1 MHIATLGPS
10 GNNHELIAKRYLNMR
25 CSGEGSIALFT
36 RFEDAFQALINGQVS
51 HVLQCTAH
59 FAHSDCVG
67 RYMHRAY
74 PVDTFI
80 AGSKPLALIAQR
92 TLAHPTQVAL
102 QPATRYY
109 TDLSSFEEVTEAPTT
124 VAVAEG
130 LLSGQF
136 EAGICAEE
144 VLTQAPEQL
153 RLVQSLG
160 PALDT
165 WVMFATTPLPPS
177 SPLRLEHK
185 DDNNP
190 RSY

>member
-1 MHIATLGPS
+1 MRIATLGPS
-10 GNNHELIAKRYLNMR
+10 GSNHELIAKRYLKVRYLN
-25 CSGEGSIALFT
+25 EGSVALFT
-36 RFEDAFQALINGQVS
+36 QFEEAFQALITGQVS

-59 FAHSDCVG
+59 ASHSDCVG

-92 TLAHPTQVAL
+92 AIAQPTQVAL

-109 TDLSSFEEVTEAPTT
+109 TDLTAYNTLDVPTI

-130 LLSGQF
+130 LLAGRF
-136 EAGICAEE
+136 EAGVCAEE
-144 VLTQAPEQL
+144 VIAQAPEQL
-153 RLVQSLG
+153 RLIQSLG

-165 WVMFATTPLPPS
+165 WVMFARQPLPTS
-177 SPLRLEHK
+177 SPLRLDAEH
-185 DDNNP
+185 
-190 RSY
+190 